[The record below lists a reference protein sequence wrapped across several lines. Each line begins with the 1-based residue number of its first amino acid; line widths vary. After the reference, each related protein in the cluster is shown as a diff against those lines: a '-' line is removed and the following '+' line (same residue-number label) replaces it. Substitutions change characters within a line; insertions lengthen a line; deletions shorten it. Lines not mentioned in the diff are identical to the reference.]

1 LKTERIFRYLLLLL
15 VAVLLSSCSSSGAK
29 DLEFYLY
36 GEYSNITGTNPD
48 FNVIADLTDT
58 EVHFD
63 GQPEFVVDV
72 PNITMTMNNLSIY
85 EGDENYYVDDVEVEE
100 KVDDEWVWYPEFE
113 VEFGN
118 LTQLGVVLVL
128 DVSNSLGDDFDD
140 VLAYAVEFVEVVVE
154 NSPEAQIGVVSFS
167 DELQFI
173 EPGADI
179 SDIEYFIS
187 NQQMG
192 VYTKLYDAIGMG
204 IDLLN
209 DLDVDGKAL
218 VTFTDGRDN
227 YSTITPV
234 QLVEV
239 LNTSVIRSYTMGL
252 EGNGGVNETVLEEL
266 AVNGQYRLT
275 SSKSDLRKIFQFFA
289 ESVSNVYQISYRRSS
304 QVIANPRQIRF
315 KLIDEQ

>member
-1 LKTERIFRYLLLLL
+1 MKTERIFRYLIVLLA
-15 VAVLLSSCSSSGAK
+15 AVLLSSCSSSGAK
-29 DLEFYLY
+29 DLDFYFY
-36 GEYSNITGTNPD
+36 GEYTNVSGTNPE
-48 FNVIADLTDT
+48 FNVISELTDS

-63 GQPEFVVDV
+63 EQPEFLVNIPD
-72 PNITMTMNNLSIY
+72 ITMTLNNLSLY
-85 EGDENYYVDDVEVEE
+85 EDDDNYYIDDVEVEE
-100 KVDDEWVWYPEFE
+100 KVGNEWSWYPEFE

-118 LTQLGVVLVL
+118 LTKLGVVLVL
-128 DVSNSLGDDFDD
+128 DVSNSLGADFDD
-140 VLAYAVEFVEVVVE
+140 VLAYAVEFVEVIIE

-167 DELQFI
+167 DHLESI
-173 EPGADI
+173 APGAEI

-192 VYTKLYDAIGMG
+192 VYTELYDAIGMG
-204 IDLLN
+204 IELLN

-227 YSTITPV
+227 YSVLTPEE
-234 QLVEV
+234 LVAE
-239 LNTSVIRSYTMGL
+239 LNASVIRSYTMGL
-252 EGNGGVNETVLEEL
+252 EGNGGINKGVLEDL

-289 ESVSNVYQISYRRSS
+289 ESVSNVYQVSYRRSS
-304 QVIANPRQIRF
+304 QVITNPRQIRF

>member
-1 LKTERIFRYLLLLL
+1 MKTERIFSYLLLLL
-15 VAVLLSSCSSSGAK
+15 VAVLLSSCSSSGVK
-29 DLEFYLY
+29 DLEFYFY
-36 GEYSNITGTNPD
+36 GEYTNITGTNPE
-48 FNVIADLTDT
+48 FNVISELSDG

-63 GQPEFVVDV
+63 EQPEFLVNIPD
-72 PNITMTMNNLSIY
+72 ITMTMNNLSIY
-85 EGDENYYVDDVEVEE
+85 EGDENYYIDDVEVEE
-100 KVDDEWVWYPEFE
+100 QVGDEWVWYPEFE

-118 LTQLGVVLVL
+118 LTELGVVLVL
-128 DVSNSLGDDFDD
+128 DVSNSLGSDFDD
-140 VLAYAVEFVEVVVE
+140 VLTYAVEFVEVIIE

-167 DELQFI
+167 DTLQYI
-173 EPGADI
+173 APGADI

-192 VYTKLYDAIGMG
+192 VYTELYDAIGMG

-209 DLDVDGKAL
+209 ELDVDGKAL

-227 YSTITPV
+227 FSTITPE
-234 QLVEV
+234 QLVEE
-239 LNTSVIRSYTMGL
+239 LNASDIRSYTMGL
-252 EGNGGVNETVLEEL
+252 EGNGGVNEYVLEDL

-304 QVIANPRQIRF
+304 QLISNPRQIRF
-315 KLIDEQ
+315 KFIDEQ